1 MAAATPGGGGTERG
15 GASPK
20 IQIGGG
26 DPGVSAAGGG
36 GGVNQSDLTDS
47 ASSLVAMPSL
57 EARATPTFA
66 RAVISTP
73 AKSSHR
79 WATALGGVE

>member
-36 GGVNQSDLTDS
+36 VNQSDLTDS
-47 ASSLVAMPSL
+47 APSLVAMPSL
-57 EARATPTFA
+57 EARAAPTFA

>member
-1 MAAATPGGGGTERG
+1 MAAATPGGGGTKRG

-36 GGVNQSDLTDS
+36 GVNQSDLTDS
-47 ASSLVAMPSL
+47 APSLVAMPSL
-57 EARATPTFA
+57 EARAAPTFA